1 MNISVIIPIYNVE
14 KFVERCILSIINQ
27 TYTKEVECI
36 IVNDCTPDSSMK
48 IVERLVAD
56 YKGQIRFKLL
66 NHERNKGIAAVR
78 NTGLNAASGD
88 YIIYIDSDDY
98 CEQDMLEKM
107 YTKAVEE
114 DADVIVADFWDTYP
128 DKEIYVAQQMPGIN
142 ESYAKLLLQGKIVV
156 AVWNKMVRRRLLI
169 ENDLSFIEGIDMG
182 EDVLLTHRLFSLIPK
197 VVHVPEAFVHYVK
210 YNSKSYNGN
219 ISKKSLYDTFFWIK
233 YLTDFYTKAGI
244 YAELYEELCKIR
256 IKSRLFLMEHSRGKL
271 QRKWNSLYSDIG
283 LKDIVKYSSTRKE
296 MFASLLVALHL
307 LPILNACWYIR
318 GKISSSGR
326 KHNLYTEFKYMT
338 KI

>member
-1 MNISVIIPIYNVE
+1 
-14 KFVERCILSIINQ
+14 
-27 TYTKEVECI
+27 
-36 IVNDCTPDSSMK
+36 
-48 IVERLVAD
+48 
-56 YKGQIRFKLL
+56 
-66 NHERNKGIAAVR
+66 
-78 NTGLNAASGD
+78 
-88 YIIYIDSDDY
+88 
-98 CEQDMLEKM
+98 
-107 YTKAVEE
+107 
-114 DADVIVADFWDTYP
+114 
-128 DKEIYVAQQMPGIN
+128 
-142 ESYAKLLLQGKIVV
+142 
-156 AVWNKMVRRRLLI
+156 
-169 ENDLSFIEGIDMG
+169 MG

-283 LKDIVKYSSTRKE
+283 LKDILKYSSTRKE

-326 KHNLYTEFKYMT
+326 KHKLYTE
-338 KI
+338 

>member
-56 YKGQIRFKLL
+56 YKGQIWFKLL

-128 DKEIYVAQQMPGIN
+128 DKEIYVAQQMPSIN

-271 QRKWNSLYSDIG
+271 QREWNSLYSDIG

-326 KHNLYTEFKYMT
+326 KHNLYTE
-338 KI
+338 

>member
-128 DKEIYVAQQMPGIN
+128 DKEIYVAQQMPSIN

-219 ISKKSLYDTFFWIK
+219 ISKKSLYDTFF
-233 YLTDFYTKAGI
+233 LD
-244 YAELYEELCKIR
+244 
-256 IKSRLFLMEHSRGKL
+256 
-271 QRKWNSLYSDIG
+271 
-283 LKDIVKYSSTRKE
+283 
-296 MFASLLVALHL
+296 
-307 LPILNACWYIR
+307 
-318 GKISSSGR
+318 KIS
-326 KHNLYTEFKYMT
+326 N
-338 KI
+338 